1 MNILDNLVGLVSII
15 KGLFVSDIGI
25 SITDR
30 EKFVYYLP
38 GRKLDLKVSIE
49 TPLSEDMIT
58 SQAMKNR
65 ARIVRKM
72 DASLWGVPFIAVA
85 VPIINEYG
93 EVVGAISVQ
102 ETIDRQE
109 ALQRMASSFT
119 DSINILAST
128 TEELSAQA
136 EEISATC
143 QSLSVQVVGSVSR
156 AKETDRVVGFIQE
169 ISSQTNLLGLNAAIE
184 AARVGEQGR
193 GFGVVAEE
201 IRKLAASSA
210 ESVQKIRKILLDIQS
225 DSGVIGRQIGQVE
238 AVVTDVA
245 SAISQVAET
254 IQQVAAEA
262 HKLDIIACD
271 LDGETN

>member
-109 ALQRMASSFT
+109 ALQRMANSFT

>member
-65 ARIVRKM
+65 ARIVRRM

-109 ALQRMASSFT
+109 TLQRMANSFT

-143 QSLSVQVVGSVSR
+143 QSLSAQVVGSLSR

-225 DSGVIGRQIGQVE
+225 DSSVIGRQIGQVE
-238 AVVTDVA
+238 AIVTDVA

>member
-109 ALQRMASSFT
+109 ALQRMANSFT

-210 ESVQKIRKILLDIQS
+210 ESVQKIRKIL
-225 DSGVIGRQIGQVE
+225 
-238 AVVTDVA
+238 
-245 SAISQVAET
+245 
-254 IQQVAAEA
+254 
-262 HKLDIIACD
+262 
-271 LDGETN
+271 